1 MSICLRIS
9 DTDQVFPSFKP
20 LSIKV
25 HMKTSAENADLFLC
39 SFTRIQT
46 SSDRRTSSC
55 LALPCPEDKNLCTSK
70 ASSPEALEAEVV
82 AVVASVAEATSEAV
96 EATSEVVEATSE
108 AVVAPQEE
116 TSGVAVAVVA
126 ASLQEEGASDHAVIF
141 RWKARALPDELIKA
155 KTMFSVAT
163 SL

>member
-1 MSICLRIS
+1 
-9 DTDQVFPSFKP
+9 
-20 LSIKV
+20 
-25 HMKTSAENADLFLC
+25 MKTSAENADLFLC

-82 AVVASVAEATSEAV
+82 AVVASVAEATSE
-96 EATSEVVEATSE
+96 VVEATSE
-108 AVVAPQEE
+108 AVVVPQEE